1 MFKFREYYSEFLH
14 GNCNVIVK
22 YWLCAAAGDTY
33 IYILMGSYH
42 EAEEFR
48 DEEVTELWQV
58 KIFEEIASD

>member
-1 MFKFREYYSEFLH
+1 MFKSENIIQNFCTEIATLLW
-14 GNCNVIVK
+14 NIDCVP
-22 YWLCAAAGDTY
+22 AAGDTY

-42 EAEEFR
+42 EAEEFK